1 VSIGERA
8 RRMTLVSSQVW
19 RLPAA
24 RIQLL
29 DVFAGLTR
37 FTDDPIGVFLENQ
50 ILDFRCVVER

>member
-8 RRMTLVSSQVW
+8 RRMTLVSSQVC